1 MLSILN
7 PPTTSSSSK
16 THLKWNKNSLTTIK
30 ILFSSSQVIK
40 TPKIT
45 RLFHLQNDARISR
58 AHLLKFR
65 QTKRSTADAEGLAL
79 VRFQCFLQNHPHSK
93 VKMSDDLEQ
102 IATKQTQQIVI
113 PGNVLNDR
121 KKVLRNPLGA
131 KSLNHG
137 IQYGRHPALSRQVM
151 D

>member
-16 THLKWNKNSLTTIK
+16 THLKWNKNSLTTTK

-79 VRFQCFLQNHPHSK
+79 VRFQCFLQNHPHST

-102 IATKQTQQIVI
+102 TETKANSTDCDSWICPQWQ
-113 PGNVLNDR
+113 
-121 KKVLRNPLGA
+121 KK
-131 KSLNHG
+131 SHG

-151 D
+151 DWLDMQHN